1 MNHRDRYMGE
11 PVAATQRRL
20 IVAATVCWAVWLFL
34 TWMTGTWKDQT
45 DAGHTQLI
53 LWSALS
59 QMVFWLGLVFVTW
72 AVGVSVFRH
81 AARPQQSE

>member
-1 MNHRDRYMGE
+1 
-11 PVAATQRRL
+11 VATTQKRL
-20 IVAATVCWAVWLFL
+20 IVAAAVLWAVWLVL

-45 DAGHTQLI
+45 ESGQTQLL

-59 QMVFWLGLVFVTW
+59 QMVFWVGLVCVTW

-81 AARPQQSE
+81 AARSEQSE